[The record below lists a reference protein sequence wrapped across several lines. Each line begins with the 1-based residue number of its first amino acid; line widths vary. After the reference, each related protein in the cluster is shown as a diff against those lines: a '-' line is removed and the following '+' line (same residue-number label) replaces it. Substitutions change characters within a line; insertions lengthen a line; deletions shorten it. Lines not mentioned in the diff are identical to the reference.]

1 MMQKK
6 TRKVAKNFA
15 DISTHTSVESISNFE
30 SGKIMTARRLIDIF
44 CLVLFQFAFISF
56 RLNDMKR
63 ICERDGL
70 LFALDLIINVVVQ
83 SKKCAIETYNFTF
96 RPRVTFDKI
105 EKASY

>member
-1 MMQKK
+1 
-6 TRKVAKNFA
+6 
-15 DISTHTSVESISNFE
+15 
-30 SGKIMTARRLIDIF
+30 
-44 CLVLFQFAFISF
+44 
-56 RLNDMKR
+56 MKR

-105 EKASY
+105 EKASF